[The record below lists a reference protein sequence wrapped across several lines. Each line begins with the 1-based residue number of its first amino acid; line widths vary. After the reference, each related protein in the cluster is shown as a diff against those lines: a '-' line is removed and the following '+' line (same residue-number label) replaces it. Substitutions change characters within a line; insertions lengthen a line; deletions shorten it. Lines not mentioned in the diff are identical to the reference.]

1 MQKILLKEYMTD
13 AACGERYQ
21 GKFLDDSAFDTLI
34 TEDTDGYTIGGQM
47 LFRFRKGAIEFNVL
61 KEGYEGMKW
70 GVRLTEA
77 RGTAAGD
84 SFKRIR
90 TDGSVTNTTVNN
102 RVETGAMG
110 YMDKNAMVRYCRQTA
125 FTTEYFKEFQRG
137 MPFVHRVNELYEEL
151 CPEHYRRQLNIARG
165 TNRNYVIDDT
175 AFTTVTVNRNFQTAV
190 HKDSGDFPRGFGNL
204 IVYREGDEWTGSYF
218 CLPQY
223 RVAIDLRNTDILFV
237 DVHKWHGNTPF
248 HNFKPA
254 PTPFSGSKLN
264 PLKDYYINNPGQ
276 DMRFSFVLYYREFM
290 ITCKQPKEELFDTK
304 MEQGGF
310 LKL

>member
-1 MQKILLKEYMTD
+1 MQKLSLKEHMTD
-13 AACGERYQ
+13 AQCGERWM
-21 GKFLDDSAFDTLI
+21 GKFLDDTVFDTLI
-34 TEDTDGYTIGGQM
+34 TEDTDAYSLNGQL
-47 LFRFRKGAIEFNVL
+47 LFRFRKNAIPLDVL
-61 KEGYEGMKW
+61 KEGYEGMKV

-77 RGTAAGD
+77 RGTAAGE

-137 MPFVHRVNELYEEL
+137 IPFVRRVDELYKEL
-151 CPEHYRRQLNIARG
+151 CPTHFFRQLNIARG
-165 TNRNYVIDDT
+165 TNRNYVIEDT

-190 HKDSGDFPRGFGNL
+190 HKDSNDFPRGFGNL
-204 IVYREGDEWTGSYF
+204 IVYREGENWSGSYF

-223 RVAIDLRNTDILFV
+223 RVAVDLRNTDILFV

-248 HNFKPA
+248 HNFNPA
-254 PTPFSGSKLN
+254 PTPFSHSKLN
-264 PLKDYYINNPGQ
+264 PLKDMYHEGGT
-276 DMRFSFVLYYREFM
+276 DLRFSFVLYYREFM
-290 ITCKQPKEELFDTK
+290 ITCKQPSEELFDTK